1 MKHSLLYCLAAGSL
15 ALSFFFERA
24 PDASVAVRATV
35 APAVAEA
42 SLLPA
47 LMNESAAEFPN
58 RAGTPANTPA
68 AKPVAPTAAQLTAS
82 RDSLTYHYYAQTL
95 GLHLAFDENK
105 DLLRSVT
112 DWMGTPYRY
121 GNNSRH
127 GTDCSGFVTR
137 VFREVYGITLQR
149 SSRSMFT
156 TTKHVAKSEMQTGDL
171 VFFRRGRGPIYHV
184 GIYLKDGK
192 FAHSAC
198 NGGVM
203 VSSLSQPYYHRNF
216 YAAGRVRAVEETTA
230 AAEYGPPLVNAI
242 MRPAHGRALFC
253 GRTRSRVGLKKS
265 WPALN
270 PAQAPQSVLRN

>member
-1 MKHSLLYCLAAGSL
+1 MKHTILYCLAAGSL
-15 ALSFFFERA
+15 ALSFFFERS
-24 PDASVAVRATV
+24 PDASATVRATA

-42 SLLPA
+42 SLFPDMT
-47 LMNESAAEFPN
+47 MNEPTSEFLK
-58 RAGTPANTPA
+58 AGTPANTPPA
-68 AKPVAPTAAQLTAS
+68 GTPVEKPGAPTAAELAAS

-95 GLHLAFDENK
+95 GLRLAFDENK
-105 DLLRSVT
+105 DLLRTVT
-112 DWMGTPYRY
+112 DWIGTPYRY

-137 VFREVYGITLQR
+137 VFHEVYGITLKR

-156 TTKHVAKSEMQTGDL
+156 ATKHVAKAEMKTGDL

-203 VSSLSQPYYHRNF
+203 VSSLKQPYYHRNF
-216 YAAGRVRAVEETTA
+216 YAAGRVQAAEEATAAVE
-230 AAEYGPPLVNAI
+230 
-242 MRPAHGRALFC
+242 
-253 GRTRSRVGLKKS
+253 
-265 WPALN
+265 
-270 PAQAPQSVLRN
+270 

>member
-1 MKHSLLYCLAAGSL
+1 MKHSLLYCLAAASL
-15 ALSFFFERA
+15 ALSFFFERPA
-24 PDASVAVRATV
+24 DASATVRATA

-42 SLLPA
+42 SLLSA
-47 LMNESAAEFPN
+47 LSNEPN
-58 RAGTPANTPA
+58 FRVARPPANTPA
-68 AKPVAPTAAQLTAS
+68 TKPTAAELAAS

-112 DWMGTPYRY
+112 DWIGTPYSY
-121 GNNSRH
+121 GNNSRR

-156 TTKHVAKSEMQTGDL
+156 TTKHVAKAEMQTGDL
-171 VFFRRGRGPIYHV
+171 VFFRRGHGPIYHV

-203 VSSLSQPYYHRNF
+203 VSSLNQPYYHRNF
-216 YAAGRVRAVEETTA
+216 YAAGRVTA
-230 AAEYGPPLVNAI
+230 AEEATASAE
-242 MRPAHGRALFC
+242 
-253 GRTRSRVGLKKS
+253 
-265 WPALN
+265 
-270 PAQAPQSVLRN
+270 